1 MSDDDKNWHDE
12 FVRKAM
18 AEASKD
24 VCDATE
30 GSPEPPPQVVM
41 LSSRGLH
48 TIVVKADLGGFS
60 LWAVSEAGSPDGPG
74 EWLTEKIGWLDW
86 EAVDLLIQA
95 RSAVNALRPAPPSDS

>member
-12 FVRKAM
+12 FVRQAM

-41 LSSRGLH
+41 LSSRGMH
-48 TIVVKADLGGFS
+48 AIVVKADLGGFS
-60 LWAVSEAGSPDGPG
+60 LWAVRPGVPTVPGNGSLRRSGG
-74 EWLTEKIGWLDW
+74 LTG
-86 EAVDLLIQA
+86 
-95 RSAVNALRPAPPSDS
+95 RP

>member
-60 LWAVSEAGSPDGPG
+60 LWAVFSGSPDGPG